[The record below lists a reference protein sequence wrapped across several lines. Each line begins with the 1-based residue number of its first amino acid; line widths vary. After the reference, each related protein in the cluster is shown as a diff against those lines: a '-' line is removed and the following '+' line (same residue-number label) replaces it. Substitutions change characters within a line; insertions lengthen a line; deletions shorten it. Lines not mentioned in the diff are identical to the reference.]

1 MVQEYLFTSD
11 QYKADLEN
19 LIISPKVTKE
29 ITKFENSKCWTLL
42 ISVPGVSLD
51 AAKTLDPINRKVCE
65 NYRPIVL
72 ANECS
77 AYFNKALYPIVNEF
91 ERKLRKLLYLA
102 SSLHG
107 DENSQKVIVGLEE
120 QELGNIFET
129 LFSDAAFVKKAKETI
144 NKTLSWQ
151 FTRAEL
157 LDAINK
163 LDENRLWTLLL
174 GDDCVETLCSS
185 FSEIRN
191 YRNDVMH
198 AHNIDYEQFNKA
210 HKLFKKV
217 NTELDSAIGKLIG
230 AKETNTEVTS
240 TDFNNTLS
248 SALAAL
254 ESPIDT
260 SGLLAAS
267 EAFKSITSISPE
279 VSKSLSQIGRF
290 ATYEWTL
297 KPEVI
302 AAITNLGKIAALQSD
317 IAPATRAMNEIT
329 KQFASYK
336 INIPPA
342 VTELQQRLSEIDFG
356 VLPDSNTTQQE
367 DEEKNSNGQD
377 EI

>member
-1 MVQEYLFTSD
+1 M
-11 QYKADLEN
+11 
-19 LIISPKVTKE
+19 
-29 ITKFENSKCWTLL
+29 
-42 ISVPGVSLD
+42 ISVPGVSME
-51 AAKTLDPINRKVCE
+51 AAKILDPLNRKVCE
-65 NYRPIVL
+65 NYRPTVL

-230 AKETNTEVTS
+230 AKETNTKVTS

-254 ESPIDT
+254 HSPIDT
-260 SGLLAAS
+260 SGLLVVS
-267 EAFKSITSISPE
+267 EALKSITSNQPIISPE
-279 VSKSLSQIGRF
+279 VSKTLSQIGRF
-290 ATYEWTL
+290 ATGECTL

-302 AAITNLGKIAALQSD
+302 AAIANLGKIAALQSE
-317 IAPATRAMNEIT
+317 IAPATRAMSEIA
-329 KQFASYK
+329 KQLASYK
-336 INIPPA
+336 IDIPPA
-342 VTELQQRLSEIDFG
+342 VTELQQRLSEIDFSM
-356 VLPDSNTTQQE
+356 LPNSNNTQQE
-367 DEEKNSNGQD
+367 DEEKNPNEPH

>member
-1 MVQEYLFTSD
+1 MIQEYLFTSD

-19 LIISPKVTKE
+19 LSISPKVTKE
-29 ITKFENSKCWTLL
+29 ITTIENSKCWTLL
-42 ISVPGVSLD
+42 ISVPGVSME
-51 AAKTLDPINRKVCE
+51 AAKILDPLNRKVCE
-65 NYRPIVL
+65 KYRPTVL

-120 QELGNIFET
+120 QELGKIFET

-174 GDDCVETLCSS
+174 GDDCVETLCGS

-198 AHNIDYEQFNKA
+198 AHDIGYERFDAAQ
-210 HKLFKKV
+210 KLFKKV
-217 NTELDSAIGKLIG
+217 NNELDLAIRKLIG
-230 AKETNTEVTS
+230 AKEANADITPA
-240 TDFNNTLS
+240 DFNSTLS
-248 SALAAL
+248 SALAAVH
-254 ESPIDT
+254 SQVDT
-260 SGLLAAS
+260 SSLLAAS
-267 EAFKSITSISPE
+267 EALKGIISNQPIINSE
-279 VSKSLSQIGRF
+279 VSKSLSQIGRL
-290 ATYEWTL
+290 AMGEYTL
-297 KPEVI
+297 KPEVT
-302 AAITNLGKIAALQSD
+302 AAIANLSKIAAVQSD
-317 IAPATRAMNEIT
+317 MAPAMRAINDIT
-329 KQFASYK
+329 KQIASYK
-336 INIPPA
+336 IEIPPA
-342 VTELQQRLSEIDFG
+342 VTELQKRLSEIEFG
-356 VLPDSNTTQQE
+356 LLSNSSDAQQDNEE
-367 DEEKNSNGQD
+367 DKLNG
-377 EI
+377 

>member
-1 MVQEYLFTSD
+1 MIQEYLFTSD

-19 LIISPKVTKE
+19 LSISPKVTKE
-29 ITKFENSKCWTLL
+29 ITTIENSKCWTLL
-42 ISVPGVSLD
+42 ISVPGVSME
-51 AAKTLDPINRKVCE
+51 AAKILDPLNRKVCE
-65 NYRPIVL
+65 NYRPTVL

-210 HKLFKKV
+210 YKLFRKV
-217 NTELDSAIGKLIG
+217 N
-230 AKETNTEVTS
+230 
-240 TDFNNTLS
+240 
-248 SALAAL
+248 AL
-254 ESPIDT
+254 
-260 SGLLAAS
+260 
-267 EAFKSITSISPE
+267 
-279 VSKSLSQIGRF
+279 
-290 ATYEWTL
+290 
-297 KPEVI
+297 
-302 AAITNLGKIAALQSD
+302 
-317 IAPATRAMNEIT
+317 
-329 KQFASYK
+329 
-336 INIPPA
+336 
-342 VTELQQRLSEIDFG
+342 
-356 VLPDSNTTQQE
+356 
-367 DEEKNSNGQD
+367 
-377 EI
+377 